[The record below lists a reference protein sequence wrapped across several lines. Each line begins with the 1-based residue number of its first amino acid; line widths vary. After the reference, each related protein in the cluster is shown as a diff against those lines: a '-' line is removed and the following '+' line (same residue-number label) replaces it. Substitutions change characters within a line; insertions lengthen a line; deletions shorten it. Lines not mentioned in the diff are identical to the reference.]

1 MALNIADLFEHAVD
15 AAPDNPA
22 VKVLDRVV
30 TYAEL
35 ESESN
40 KLAHYL
46 ASQGIGPG
54 DHVGIYAKN
63 SIEHVI
69 AVLAVV
75 KIRAVN
81 INVNYRYV
89 EGELNYLFD
98 NADVKALIH
107 ERPYAPIV
115 AACAPKHEQLN
126 TFVAIPDV
134 HRPRQRRRHL
144 GASAASRWR
153 TRSRARAPSATS
165 RERSNDDLHIIYTG
179 GTTGFPKGVMWRHED
194 FWRVLGGGIDFYTGE
209 PLEEFD
215 QSKQANDPRM
225 VTFPLSPLMHGGAQ
239 AGLLMHL
246 FAGHLTILEPKFDA
260 QRTWEIIEREGV
272 QLIFMTGDAMARPLI
287 EEFERKAE
295 TGTPY
300 DGASLFAISS
310 SAAIFSPPVKK
321 RWMDAFPNAVFTDSV
336 GASETG
342 FQGMGLQDKDHI
354 STDGPVVGL
363 GPNSVVIDDDN
374 HVLDVA
380 KDIGQIGRLG
390 RGGSVPVGYYK
401 DPEKSAKTF
410 LEIDGE
416 RYSVPGDFA
425 RIEEDG
431 KVTLLGRGS
440 NCINTG
446 GEKVY
451 PEEVEMAIK
460 GHPGVYDVLVVGIP
474 DEKYGQS
481 VTAVIQPREDATVEL
496 EDLRTFLRAAPQRL
510 QAAARDHPG
519 RGDPAQRHRQG
530 AVPQG
535 QGAGPGLVRRQG
547 RHLTDR
553 SLTAM
558 RTELC
563 ERFGIEYPI
572 FAFTPS
578 EHVAAAVSRAGGL
591 GVLGAVR
598 FNDAEEL
605 DADADLAR
613 RQHRRQAV
621 RRRRRD
627 ADEDPHRGQVGRP
640 EGDDPRGAHQLRGED
655 AAAAR
660 RTPAP
665 GG

>member
-22 VKVLDRVV
+22 VKIGDRVI

-35 ESESN
+35 EAESN
-40 KLAHYL
+40 KLAHFL
-46 ASQGIGPG
+46 ASRGVGVG

-69 AVLAVV
+69 AVLAIV

-89 EGELNYLFD
+89 ENELNYLFD
-98 NADVKALIH
+98 NAEVVALIH
-107 ERPYAPIV
+107 ERTYAPLV
-115 AACAPKHEQLN
+115 AACAPQHEKLT
-126 TFVAIPDV
+126 TFVALPDV
-134 HRPRQRRRHL
+134 TDPDNDNDVSSFGGVLLADALQ
-144 GASAASRWR
+144 GQSAERDFG
-153 TRSRARAPSATS
+153 
-165 RERSNDDLHIIYTG
+165 ERSADDLHIIYTG

-194 FWRVLGGGIDFYTGE
+194 FWRVLGGGIDFYTGQ
-209 PLEEFD
+209 PLEEYD
-215 QSKQANDPRM
+215 QSKQATDPRM

-246 FAGHLTILEPKFDA
+246 FAGHLTIVEAKFDP

-287 EEFERKAE
+287 EEYERKAE

-300 DGASLFAISS
+300 DGSSLFAVSS
-310 SAAIFSPPVKK
+310 SAAVFSASVKE
-321 RWMDAFPNAVFTDSV
+321 RWMAAFPNTVFTDSV

-374 HVLDVA
+374 HVLDLA
-380 KDIGQIGRLG
+380 TNIGAVGRLG
-390 RGGSVPVGYYK
+390 RGGSVPLGYFK

-425 RIEEDG
+425 RIEPDN

-451 PEEVEMAIK
+451 PEEVEMALK
-460 GHPGVYDVLVVGIP
+460 AHPDVYDVLVVGVP

-481 VTAVIQPREDATVEL
+481 VTAVIQPRDDATLEL
-496 EDLRTFLRAAPQRL
+496 TELRDFLRTSLSGYKLPRAITLVDEIPRNATGKAQYPKAKEL
-510 QAAARDHPG
+510 ALASFAAKVATSPT
-519 RGDPAQRHRQG
+519 G
-530 AVPQG
+530 A
-535 QGAGPGLVRRQG
+535 
-547 RHLTDR
+547 
-553 SLTAM
+553 
-558 RTELC
+558 
-563 ERFGIEYPI
+563 
-572 FAFTPS
+572 
-578 EHVAAAVSRAGGL
+578 
-591 GVLGAVR
+591 
-598 FNDAEEL
+598 
-605 DADADLAR
+605 
-613 RQHRRQAV
+613 
-621 RRRRRD
+621 
-627 ADEDPHRGQVGRP
+627 
-640 EGDDPRGAHQLRGED
+640 
-655 AAAAR
+655 
-660 RTPAP
+660 
-665 GG
+665 

>member
-22 VKVLDRVV
+22 VKIGDRVI

-35 ESESN
+35 EAESN
-40 KLAHYL
+40 KLAHFL
-46 ASQGIGPG
+46 ASQGVGVG

-69 AVLAVV
+69 AVLAIV

-89 EGELNYLFD
+89 ENELNYLFD
-98 NADVKALIH
+98 NAEVVALIH
-107 ERPYAPIV
+107 ERTYSPLV
-115 AACAPKHEQLN
+115 AACAPKHEKLK
-126 TFVAIPDV
+126 TFVALPDV
-134 HRPRQRRRHL
+134 TDPENDNDVSSFGGVLLADALEGQ
-144 GASAASRWR
+144 SAERDFG
-153 TRSRARAPSATS
+153 
-165 RERSNDDLHIIYTG
+165 ERSADDLHIIYTG

-194 FWRVLGGGIDFYTGE
+194 FWRVLGGGIDFYTGQ
-209 PLEEFD
+209 PLEEYD
-215 QSKQANDPRM
+215 QSKQATDPRM

-246 FAGHLTILEPKFDA
+246 FAGHLTIVEAKFDP

-287 EEFERKAE
+287 EEYERKAE

-300 DGASLFAISS
+300 DGSSLFAVSS
-310 SAAIFSPPVKK
+310 SAAVFSASVKE
-321 RWMDAFPNAVFTDSV
+321 RWMAAFPNTVFTDSV

-374 HVLDVA
+374 HVLDLA
-380 KDIGQIGRLG
+380 TNIGAVGRLG
-390 RGGSVPVGYYK
+390 RGGSVPLGYFK

-425 RIEEDG
+425 RIEPDN

-451 PEEVEMAIK
+451 PEEVEMALK
-460 GHPGVYDVLVVGIP
+460 AHPDVYDVLVVGIP

-481 VTAVIQPREDATVEL
+481 VTAVIQPRDDASLEL
-496 EDLRTFLRAAPQRL
+496 AELRDFLRTSLSGYKLPRAITLVDEIPRNATGKAQYPRAKEL
-510 QAAARDHPG
+510 ALASFAAKVATSPT
-519 RGDPAQRHRQG
+519 G
-530 AVPQG
+530 A
-535 QGAGPGLVRRQG
+535 
-547 RHLTDR
+547 
-553 SLTAM
+553 
-558 RTELC
+558 
-563 ERFGIEYPI
+563 
-572 FAFTPS
+572 
-578 EHVAAAVSRAGGL
+578 
-591 GVLGAVR
+591 
-598 FNDAEEL
+598 
-605 DADADLAR
+605 
-613 RQHRRQAV
+613 
-621 RRRRRD
+621 
-627 ADEDPHRGQVGRP
+627 
-640 EGDDPRGAHQLRGED
+640 
-655 AAAAR
+655 
-660 RTPAP
+660 
-665 GG
+665 

>member
-15 AAPDNPA
+15 AAPENRA
-22 VKVLDRVV
+22 LLVGDRSV

-35 ESESN
+35 ERDAN
-40 KLAHYL
+40 KLAHFL
-46 ASQGIGPG
+46 TSRGVGPG

-63 SIEHVI
+63 SVEHVVAI
-69 AVLAVV
+69 LAVV
-75 KIRAVN
+75 KVRAVN

-89 EGELNYLFD
+89 EAELNYLFE
-98 NADVKALIH
+98 NADVKALLF

-115 AACAPKHEQLN
+115 ASCAPQHEQLT
-126 TFVAIPDV
+126 TFVALPDV
-134 HRPRQRRRHL
+134 TDPDNDADISSF
-144 GASAASRWR
+144 GAVTLEEAYAGQSEERDFE
-153 TRSRARAPSATS
+153 
-165 RERSNDDLHIIYTG
+165 ERSADDLHIIYTG

-215 QSKQANDPRM
+215 QSKQATDPRM

-260 QRTWEIIEREGV
+260 QRTWEIIDREKV

-287 EEFERKAE
+287 EEFDRQAA
-295 TGTPY
+295 TGSPY
-300 DGASLFAISS
+300 DGTSLFAISS

-342 FQGMGLQDKDHI
+342 FQGMGLQDKDQI
-354 STDGPVVGL
+354 SSDGPVVGL

-374 HVLDVA
+374 RILDVTT
-380 KDIGQIGRLG
+380 DIGQVGRLG

-401 DPEKSAKTF
+401 DPEKSARVF

-425 RIEEDG
+425 RIEPDG

-446 GEKVY
+446 GEKVF

-460 GHPGVYDVLVVGIP
+460 GHPDVYDVLVVGIP

-481 VTAVIQPREDATVEL
+481 VTAVIQPREGNTVEL
-496 EDLRTFLRAAPQRL
+496 EDLRSYL
-510 QAAARDHPG
+510 
-519 RGDPAQRHRQG
+519 
-530 AVPQG
+530 
-535 QGAGPGLVRRQG
+535 
-547 RHLTDR
+547 
-553 SLTAM
+553 
-558 RTELC
+558 
-563 ERFGIEYPI
+563 
-572 FAFTPS
+572 
-578 EHVAAAVSRAGGL
+578 
-591 GVLGAVR
+591 
-598 FNDAEEL
+598 
-605 DADADLAR
+605 
-613 RQHRRQAV
+613 RQHLSGYKLPRAITLV
-621 RRRRRD
+621 
-627 ADEDPHRGQVGRP
+627 DEI
-640 EGDDPRGAHQLRGED
+640 PRNATGKAQYPKAKELAMASFAAKVATSPTGA
-655 AAAAR
+655 
-660 RTPAP
+660 
-665 GG
+665 